1 MSSATSSC
9 LFDKYVSLAV
19 AGSFYRKEK
28 GTALEE
34 IRADFDVNDE
44 DEALAYVEK
53 IIAYLE
59 RDMRSAQQTPTG
71 VASQL
76 RKNVDVKA
84 LYDYLWVSAIWEPE
98 YSLKLDG
105 KDLSHLSPG
114 ERGTLLLVFYLLV
127 DKSNKPNHRRS
138 AGREFDSQTVYLLL
152 IPSYVTG
159 PDPAGDHRRQAQAPT
174 LRWSVTLN
182 RSSTPISTARPAMRS
197 STRWA
202 PSSDRPST
210 ASSSMC
216 WKAHGP
222 PSTIATPS
230 ISFRKAGAMAKRERF
245 PRGSTNT
252 VRSATARS
260 TR

>member
-1 MSSATSSC
+1 MPFAAIRDAYKELFSAVQDLISSSVIIEGYELAFESSIVERNLEGD

-84 LYDYLWVSAIWEPE
+84 LYDYLWGLGYLEPE
-98 YSLKLDG
+98 HSLKLDG
-105 KDLSHLSPG
+105 KDLSHLSP
-114 ERGTLLLVFYLLV
+114 ENAV
-127 DKSNKPNHRRS
+127 RS
-138 AGREFDSQTVYLLL
+138 C
-152 IPSYVTG
+152 
-159 PDPAGDHRRQAQAPT
+159 
-174 LRWSVTLN
+174 W
-182 RSSTPISTARPAMRS
+182 SSTYS
-197 STRWA
+197 SR
-202 PSSDRPST
+202 
-210 ASSSMC
+210 
-216 WKAHGP
+216 
-222 PSTIATPS
+222 
-230 ISFRKAGAMAKRERF
+230 
-245 PRGSTNT
+245 
-252 VRSATARS
+252 
-260 TR
+260 